1 MSFPGQMLIGAVLPP
16 RDLGQFSITISEG
29 GGSAD
34 KLILKLW
41 RAIINAL
48 QLILPR
54 YIRTK
59 QYIFQL
65 AN

>member
-1 MSFPGQMLIGAVLPP
+1 MLIGAVLPP
-16 RDLGQFSITISEG
+16 RDLGSVFNNHICQEG